1 MVVLNDVSVTRQ
13 PQLYMDLQTACTDFK
28 NRFVEAVLG
37 ENKDAIVDIAPIY
50 DPAFFEPVP
59 TELGPQLVHR
69 DSTAANAVN
78 FLIPLTENY
87 LVRFFED
94 DDKTAMLVAPSSLEY
109 CMFSREGHQG
119 MLHIL
124 CE

>member
-1 MVVLNDVSVTRQ
+1 MVILNDVSVTRP
-13 PQLYMDLQTACTDFK
+13 PQLYVDLQAACTDFK
-28 NRFVEAVLG
+28 NRFATTVLG
-37 ENKDAIVDIAPIY
+37 GNKDAVVDIAPIF
-50 DPAFFEPVP
+50 DPDFFQNVA
-59 TELGPQLVHR
+59 TEISPQLVHR
-69 DSTAANAVN
+69 DSTVFNTVN

-87 LVRFFED
+87 LVRFFEE

-119 MLHIL
+119 MLHIM